1 MKKIFENLA
10 ECVEEIIKNDLEKN
24 RKVETIKLFIKAYN
38 KYLDEE
44 NLDCGN
50 DRGKIYDIDDKQDLM
65 KAISLGLTSNDIVQ
79 IKLDNMNLICHI
91 RDSNVFLPISLI
103 SAMSIIRKSLEGL
116 VENILLYS
124 IYCDEYKPIFERYFI
139 ELIEESN

>member
-103 SAMSIIRKSLEGL
+103 SAMNIIRKSLEGL

>member
-10 ECVEEIIKNDLEKN
+10 ECVEEVIKNDLEKN

-50 DRGKIYDIDDKQDLM
+50 DRGKIYNIDDKQDLM

-103 SAMSIIRKSLEGL
+103 SAMSIIRKSLDDL

>member
-50 DRGKIYDIDDKQDLM
+50 GRGKIYDIDDKQDLM

-103 SAMSIIRKSLEGL
+103 SAMSIIRKSLDDF
-116 VENILLYS
+116 VEKILLYS

>member
-1 MKKIFENLA
+1 
-10 ECVEEIIKNDLEKN
+10 
-24 RKVETIKLFIKAYN
+24 
-38 KYLDEE
+38 
-44 NLDCGN
+44 
-50 DRGKIYDIDDKQDLM
+50 M

-103 SAMSIIRKSLEGL
+103 SAMSIIRKSLDDF
-116 VENILLYS
+116 VEKILLYS